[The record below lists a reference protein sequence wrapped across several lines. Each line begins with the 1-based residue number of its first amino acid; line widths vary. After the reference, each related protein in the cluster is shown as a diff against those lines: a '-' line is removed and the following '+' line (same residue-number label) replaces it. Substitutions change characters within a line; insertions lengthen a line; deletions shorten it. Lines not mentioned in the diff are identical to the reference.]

1 MKRIHILLSL
11 LLAVFFYSCGSDS
24 DKTDSDQVVA
34 VYKGGSFLYTTPGY
48 STSSEKFTYFTRG
61 QLIEMFSPAVTTET
75 RNETV
80 NSGTQ
85 ALKTDAVLQM
95 KATSAE
101 LRIVGEK
108 ITYST
113 NYNSKYEVLTLTI
126 GEYTYQGVRLKVEN
140 DGIYVYSY
148 NAGDGT
154 EGYILLQPLNNCR
167 YETLLSKEVLSTS
180 ENKQPINFTAET
192 TFANAVTA
200 LIFTN
205 GTETYKCSFE
215 DNGKAKLEMI
225 EPEQHTLGYLSK
237 Q

>member
-24 DKTDSDQVVA
+24 DKTESDQVVA
-34 VYKGGSFLYTTPGY
+34 VYKGSFLEATSGY
-48 STSSEKFTYFTRG
+48 STSSEEVTYFTRG
-61 QLIEMFSPAVTTET
+61 QLIERFSPAVTTET

-80 NSGTQ
+80 NSGGQ
-85 ALKTDAVLQM
+85 ALNTDAVLQM

-215 DNGKAKLEMI
+215 DNGKSKLEMI

>member
-34 VYKGGSFLYTTPGY
+34 VYKGSFLEATPGY
-48 STSSEKFTYFTRG
+48 STSSEEVTYFTRG
-61 QLIEMFSPAVTTET
+61 QLIARFSPAVTTET

-80 NSGTQ
+80 NSGMQ

-140 DGIYVYSY
+140 DGIYVYSH

-205 GTETYKCSFE
+205 GTDTYKCSFE
-215 DNGKAKLEMI
+215 DNWKAKLEMI
-225 EPEQHTLGYLSK
+225 EPEQHTLGYLSR

>member
-24 DKTDSDQVVA
+24 DKTESDQVVA
-34 VYKGGSFLYTTPGY
+34 VYKGSFLEATTGY
-48 STSSEKFTYFTRG
+48 STISEEVTYFTRG
-61 QLIEMFSPAVTTET
+61 QLIEIFSPAVTTET

-200 LIFTN
+200 NVFVAV
-205 GTETYKCSFE
+205 FF
-215 DNGKAKLEMI
+215 
-225 EPEQHTLGYLSK
+225 
-237 Q
+237 